1 MINNDI
7 IVELIKLS
15 FIYGMIRDG
24 WQFKLIDRNT
34 MEFKKNRIGNENI
47 NLTKLIKKHLY

>member
-7 IVELIKLS
+7 VIELIKIS

-24 WQFKLIDRNT
+24 WNFRFIDKNT
-34 MEFKKNRIGNENI
+34 IEFKKNRLGNENV
-47 NLTKLIKKHLY
+47 NLTRLLKKHLC

>member
-7 IVELIKLS
+7 IIELVKIS

-24 WQFKLIDRNT
+24 WKLKMINHNT
-34 MEFKKNRIGNENI
+34 LEFKKNRVGKENI
-47 NLTKLIKKHLY
+47 NLTKLIKKHLC

>member
-7 IVELIKLS
+7 IIELVKIS

-24 WQFKLIDRNT
+24 WKLKMINRNT
-34 MEFKKNRIGNENI
+34 LQFKKNRIGNENV

>member
-24 WQFKLIDRNT
+24 WRFKLIDKNT